1 MARWIIDRLLQM
13 VVVLIAA
20 TLLGFLLVRLLK
32 GNEVFA
38 LLGQL
43 TPVQFHSSDASFDKS
58 SSSAI
63 AGEQGRNYV

>member
-1 MARWIIDRLLQM
+1 MIMDLLAELHRSRKLTSIHVTHNMSFAGRADRAL
-13 VVVLIAA
+13 
-20 TLLGFLLVRLLK
+20 RL
-32 GNEVFA
+32 E
-38 LLGQL
+38 LGQL